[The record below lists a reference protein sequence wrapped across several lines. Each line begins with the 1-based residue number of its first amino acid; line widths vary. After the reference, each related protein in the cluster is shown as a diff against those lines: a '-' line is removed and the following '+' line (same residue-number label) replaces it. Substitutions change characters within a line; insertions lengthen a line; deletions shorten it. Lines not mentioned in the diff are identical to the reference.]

1 MRIEGIIGYS
11 GLQLFKEEFD
21 IEKYGFNAE
30 SIHVE
35 CNILLSR
42 FDVEVFNER
51 FCCERLNAIKRL
63 MDMGFFEE
71 ALTLSLLLPDI
82 CSQLEYPKIESG
94 RSRYEKWFDENV
106 DKYNIGK
113 YGKKGRSFDC
123 FNGYFM
129 HNLRN
134 RYVHG
139 QAVGKTLEEIVND
152 DKTELRKRGY
162 KHIYLNFSYSKN
174 SYVLEITEASGERFL
189 VIYKSVP
196 QLIMQLLSCADGAY
210 REAGD
215 KSKFE
220 TLLLN

>member
-51 FCCERLNAIKRL
+51 FCWERLNAIKRL

-113 YGKKGRSFDC
+113 YGKK
-123 FNGYFM
+123 
-129 HNLRN
+129 
-134 RYVHG
+134 
-139 QAVGKTLEEIVND
+139 
-152 DKTELRKRGY
+152 RKE
-162 KHIYLNFSYSKN
+162 F
-174 SYVLEITEASGERFL
+174 
-189 VIYKSVP
+189 
-196 QLIMQLLSCADGAY
+196 
-210 REAGD
+210 
-215 KSKFE
+215 
-220 TLLLN
+220 

>member
-1 MRIEGIIGYS
+1 MRIEKIIGYS
-11 GLQLFKEEFD
+11 GLQLITEEFD
-21 IEKYGFNAE
+21 IEKYGFNE
-30 SIHVE
+30 DSIQVK
-35 CNILLSR
+35 CDILLSR
-42 FDVEVFNER
+42 FDVEVFNRR
-51 FCCERLNAIKRL
+51 FCWERLNSVKRL
-63 MDMGFFEE
+63 LDEGFFEE

-82 CSQLEYPKIESG
+82 CSQLEYPEIESG
-94 RSRYEKWFDENV
+94 RSRYEKWYDENV
-106 DKYNIGK
+106 DKYNIGE
-113 YGKKGRSFDC
+113 YGRKGSNFDC

-174 SYVLEITEASGERFL
+174 SYVLEITETSGEKFL
-189 VIYKSVP
+189 VIYKSIP
-196 QLIMQLLSCADGAY
+196 QLVMQLLSCADGAY
-210 REAGD
+210 REAED

-220 TLLLN
+220 ILLLD

>member
-51 FCCERLNAIKRL
+51 FCWERLNAIKRL

-71 ALTLSLLLPDI
+71 ALTLS
-82 CSQLEYPKIESG
+82 
-94 RSRYEKWFDENV
+94 F
-106 DKYNIGK
+106 
-113 YGKKGRSFDC
+113 
-123 FNGYFM
+123 
-129 HNLRN
+129 
-134 RYVHG
+134 
-139 QAVGKTLEEIVND
+139 
-152 DKTELRKRGY
+152 
-162 KHIYLNFSYSKN
+162 
-174 SYVLEITEASGERFL
+174 VLEITEASGERFL

>member
-1 MRIEGIIGYS
+1 MRIETIIGYS
-11 GLQLFKEEFD
+11 GLQLFQEEFD

-30 SIHVE
+30 DIQVE

-42 FDVEVFNER
+42 FDVEVFNKR
-51 FCCERLNAIKRL
+51 FCWERLNAIKRL

-94 RSRYEKWFDENV
+94 RSRYEKWYDENV
-106 DKYNIGK
+106 DKYNIGE
-113 YGKKGRSFDC
+113 YGKGGRTFDC

-139 QAVGKTLEEIVND
+139 QAVGKTLEEIVNAD
-152 DKTELRKRGY
+152 ETELRKRGY
-162 KHIYLNFSYSKN
+162 KHRVYRKF
-174 SYVLEITEASGERFL
+174 GGFL
-189 VIYKSVP
+189 FGK
-196 QLIMQLLSCADGAY
+196 
-210 REAGD
+210 
-215 KSKFE
+215 
-220 TLLLN
+220 

>member
-1 MRIEGIIGYS
+1 MRSETIIGYS

-42 FDVEVFNER
+42 FDVEVFSER
-51 FCCERLNAIKRL
+51 FCWERLNAIKRL

-94 RSRYEKWFDENV
+94 RSRYEKWYDENV
-106 DKYNIGK
+106 DKYNIGE
-113 YGKKGRSFDC
+113 YGKGGRTFDC

>member
-1 MRIEGIIGYS
+1 MRIETIIGYS
-11 GLQLFKEEFD
+11 GLQLFQDEFD

-30 SIHVE
+30 DIQVE

-42 FDVEVFNER
+42 FDVEVFNKR
-51 FCCERLNAIKRL
+51 FCWERLNAIKRL

-94 RSRYEKWFDENV
+94 RSRYEKWYDENV
-106 DKYNIGK
+106 DKYNIGE
-113 YGKKGRSFDC
+113 YGKGGRTFDC

-139 QAVGKTLEEIVND
+139 QAVGKTLEEIVNAD
-152 DKTELRKRGY
+152 ETELRKRGY
-162 KHIYLNFSYSKN
+162 KHIYLNFSYSKT
-174 SYVLEITEASGERFL
+174 SYVLEIAETSGERFL

-210 REAGD
+210 REAED

-220 TLLLN
+220 ILLLN

>member
-30 SIHVE
+30 DIQVE

-51 FCCERLNAIKRL
+51 FCWERLNAIKRL

-94 RSRYEKWFDENV
+94 RSRYEKWYGENV
-106 DKYNIGK
+106 DKYNIGE
-113 YGKKGRSFDC
+113 YGKGGRTFDC

-139 QAVGKTLEEIVND
+139 QAVGKTLEEIVNAD
-152 DKTELRKRGY
+152 ETELRKRGY

-174 SYVLEITEASGERFL
+174 SYVLEIAETSGERFL

-210 REAGD
+210 REAED

-220 TLLLN
+220 ILLLN

>member
-1 MRIEGIIGYS
+1 MRIETIIGYS
-11 GLQLFKEEFD
+11 GLQLFQKEFD

-30 SIHVE
+30 DIQVE

-42 FDVEVFNER
+42 FDVEVFNKR
-51 FCCERLNAIKRL
+51 FCWERLNAIKRL

-82 CSQLEYPKIESG
+82 CSQLEYTKIESG
-94 RSRYEKWFDENV
+94 RSRYEKWYDENV
-106 DKYNIGK
+106 DKYNIGE
-113 YGKKGRSFDC
+113 YGKGGRTFDC

-139 QAVGKTLEEIVND
+139 QAVGKTLEEIVNAD
-152 DKTELRKRGY
+152 ETELRKRGY

-174 SYVLEITEASGERFL
+174 SYVLEIAETSGERFL

-210 REAGD
+210 REAED

-220 TLLLN
+220 ILLLN